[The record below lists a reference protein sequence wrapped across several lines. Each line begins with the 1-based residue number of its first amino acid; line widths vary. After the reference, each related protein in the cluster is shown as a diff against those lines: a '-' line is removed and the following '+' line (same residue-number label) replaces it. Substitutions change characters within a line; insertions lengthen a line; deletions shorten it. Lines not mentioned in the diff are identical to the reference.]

1 MSEGIRWRGRVSG
14 RRLSYANVT
23 ATLALVIALGGGT
36 AWAAHTYLI
45 TSTRQIKPS
54 VLEQLRGDRGPA
66 GLPGSAGSAGAAGAQ
81 GIQGVQGATG
91 PAGPFPSSLAA
102 GQTLT
107 GTWVAGGQA
116 AASGDVAVTQISFP
130 FPLASAPTP
139 NVIASG
145 GGSTAA
151 CPGTYANP
159 QATSGNLCV
168 YEAVALNV
176 AAITTGK
183 IGDPA
188 NSSGPTDA
196 TSRFGVTVVADSS
209 GSGGFVDAG
218 TWAVTG

>member
-1 MSEGIRWRGRVSG
+1 MRERFRRGARVPG

-36 AWAAHTYLI
+36 AWAAHAYLI
-45 TSTRQIKPS
+45 TSTSQIKPG
-54 VLEQLRGDRGPA
+54 VLRKLHGARGPA
-66 GLPGSAGSAGAAGAQ
+66 GRTGPAGSAGAAGAQ
-81 GIQGVQGATG
+81 GIQGAQGATG
-91 PAGPFPSSLAA
+91 PAGPFLTSLAA

-116 AASGDVAVTQISFP
+116 TAAAAVAVTQISFA

-145 GGSTAA
+145 GASTAA

-159 QATSGNLCV
+159 QAVSGNLCV
-168 YEAVALNV
+168 YEAVAVNV
-176 AAITTGK
+176 AAISTSR

-188 NSSGPTDA
+188 TPSGPTDA
-196 TSRFGVTVVADSS
+196 TSRFGVTVVAASS
-209 GSGGFVDAG
+209 AAGPFVDAG